1 MKWLDVFKIFDC
13 KIHYHP
19 GKENVFIDA
28 LTRNPTSEPIRRG
41 GGCLQML
48 VFTLLLELIRN
59 AQEVAVLDE
68 NAEYKNVSR

>member
-1 MKWLDVFKIFDC
+1 MSQF
-13 KIHYHP
+13 
-19 GKENVFIDA
+19 GG
-28 LTRNPTSEPIRRG
+28 G